1 VLSGQQRL
9 DFKKESSVKLL
20 VERLST
26 TPRELSSE
34 GDAGWWGGVV
44 REAVEGEPTLAGV
57 LAFDLRAQ
65 KMGENLYLEGEVRGT
80 FECACS
86 RCLARYRHPL
96 REPFRIVLEPASGRV
111 PSEPEGADT
120 LARTG
125 VFLSDELDTGW
136 YNGPEIDLTHY
147 LQEVVALG
155 LPVQPLCRKECRGL
169 CPQCGVDRNTEACD
183 CREASSNSPFAV
195 LRGLVTERGD

>member
-1 VLSGQQRL
+1 MKV
-9 DFKKESSVKLL
+9 L

-26 TPRELSSE
+26 TPKELSSQGGAE
-34 GDAGWWGGVV
+34 WWRGVV
-44 REAVEGEPTLAGV
+44 REDTEGAPTIDGV

-65 KMGENLYLEGEVRGT
+65 KMGEDLYLEGEARGT

-86 RCLARYRHPL
+86 RCLARYRHAL

-111 PSEPEGADT
+111 PSDPEGADA

-125 VFLSDELDTGW
+125 VFLGDELDTGW
-136 YNGPEIDLTHY
+136 YNGPEIDLTRY

-155 LPVQPLCRKECRGL
+155 IPVQPLCREECRGL

-183 CREASSNSPFAV
+183 CREASSNSPFAA
-195 LRGLVTERGD
+195 LRSLVTERGD